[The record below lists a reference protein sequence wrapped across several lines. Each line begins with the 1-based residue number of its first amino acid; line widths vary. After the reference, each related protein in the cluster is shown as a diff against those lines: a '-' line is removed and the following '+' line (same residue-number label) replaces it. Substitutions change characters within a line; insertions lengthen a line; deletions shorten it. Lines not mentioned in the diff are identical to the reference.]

1 MAFNDELGV
10 FTRQTDH
17 IDVRFERHYDRPVE
31 TVWSAITEP
40 ERLADWMGA
49 AYVEP
54 HVGGRFE
61 LMVGGPHP
69 MTGIVCAW
77 EPPHLLEFSWS
88 NTHAP
93 DSVVRYELSREG
105 NGTRLIFTHRG
116 MPYVN
121 SALMLPGWHD
131 FLDHLESLLSGATE
145 GVDPNGWQRRQELY
159 IQHYDL
165 QGVRLQP

>member
-1 MAFNDELGV
+1 MSSNDALGE
-10 FTRQTDH
+10 FTRQGDH
-17 IDVRFERHYDRPVE
+17 IDVHFERFYPRPVN
-31 TVWSAITEP
+31 TVWSALTQP

-54 HVGGRFE
+54 RVGGRFE

-69 MTGIVCAW
+69 MTGRVRVW
-77 EPPHLLEFSWS
+77 DPPKVLEFSWS

-93 DSVVRYELSREG
+93 DSVVRYELQRQGE
-105 NGTRLIFTHRG
+105 GTRLIFTHQG

-131 FLDHLESLLSGATE
+131 FLEHLGSALLEANPR
-145 GVDPNGWQRRQELY
+145 VDPDGWQKRQAIY
-159 IQHYDL
+159 VDHYGLND
-165 QGVRLQP
+165 VRLTP